1 MIMIQ
6 IIIMSNFM
14 MNVIKIVP
22 SRTDTGGIPAPAVTV
37 CGINPDMEEGWKV
50 T

>member
-1 MIMIQ
+1 MMVIQ
-6 IIIMSNFM
+6 TINMSKLM
-14 MNVIKIVP
+14 MNVIKRVP

-37 CGINPDMEEGWKV
+37 CGINPDMGEGWKV